1 MTPHYF
7 VLVPFGPAPCL
18 ALDTRTMKDVEG
30 VSQGV
35 STFIQT
41 IGYHRFFKQGGT
53 KLLRCGRRFAS
64 AERRLRGCEASAS
77 VSSESAHHCYLN
89 FQGPKSIP
97 INALI

>member
-7 VLVPFGPAPCL
+7 VLVPFGLEPCL
-18 ALDTRTMKDVEG
+18 ALDTRKMKDVEG

-53 KLLRCGRRFAS
+53 KLLR
-64 AERRLRGCEASAS
+64 
-77 VSSESAHHCYLN
+77 
-89 FQGPKSIP
+89 
-97 INALI
+97 